1 MIGAGRQ
8 APDQIRAICAVRDIR
23 TVHVVSRSTNSSSQ
37 LADQMAIEMP
47 TITFDATTDLAGA
60 VNDADIIA
68 CATTSLEPV
77 FDAIHV
83 KPGTH
88 IIGVGSYAREMRE
101 LPAEIFGKAAVVAVD
116 QLHASS
122 VEAGDLIAAIEKGYL
137 SKDSPFELGTLLKN
151 LYVPPAGATTIFKSV
166 GIAAQDWM
174 LANLLMERVIATTS
188 GLSKMTLLDT

>member
-1 MIGAGRQ
+1 
-8 APDQIRAICAVRDIR
+8 
-23 TVHVVSRSTNSSSQ
+23 
-37 LADQMAIEMP
+37 MAIEMP
-47 TITFDATTDLAGA
+47 AITFDATADLAGA
-60 VNDADIIA
+60 VNRADIIA

-77 FDAIHV
+77 FEAIHV

-101 LPAEIFGKAAVVAVD
+101 LPAEIFAKAAVVAVD

-122 VEAGDLIAAIEKGYL
+122 VEAGDLIAAIEKGYIP
-137 SKDSPFELGTLLKN
+137 KDSPFELGTLLKDS
-151 LYVPPAGATTIFKSV
+151 YVPPTGATTIFKSV

-174 LANLLMERVIATTS
+174 LANLLMERVLATAS